1 MKWLYILVGVPAG
14 AILAFVVGMYAASE
28 LGGEVVVLH
37 RAAEDGST
45 DTVRLWIVE
54 DGTGTWIE
62 HGYPDAPWIRR
73 LTRDPAVT
81 VERNGAPRQ
90 YVASPDPGAH
100 ALYHR
105 LRREYYG
112 LASEIVDW
120 MAGDADTC
128 QGVPVRLEAVTE

>member
-1 MKWLYILVGVPAG
+1 MKWPYILVGAPAG
-14 AILAFVVGMYAASE
+14 AILAFVVG
-28 LGGEVVVLH
+28 
-37 RAAEDGST
+37 
-45 DTVRLWIVE
+45 
-54 DGTGTWIE
+54 
-62 HGYPDAPWIRR
+62 
-73 LTRDPAVT
+73 TRDPAVT
-81 VERNGAPRQ
+81 VERNGALRQ
-90 YVASPDPGAH
+90 YVASPDPGSH

>member
-1 MKWLYILVGVPAG
+1 MKWLYILTGVPAG

-45 DTVRLWIVE
+45 DTVRLWVVE
-54 DGTGTWIE
+54 DATGTWIE

-73 LTRDPAVT
+73 LTRDPVVT
-81 VERNGAPRQ
+81 VERGGKPRR
-90 YVASPDPGAH
+90 YVASADLASH
-100 ALYHR
+100 DLYHR
-105 LRREYYG
+105 LRRDEYG

-120 MAGDADTC
+120 LAGDADTC
-128 QGVPVRLEAVTE
+128 QGVPVLLEPVAE